1 MTTHIVHQKVIM
13 ATDIDIRRVA
23 EFSELPE
30 TDINAILDTPTVDT
44 VRVLLKGID
53 KNANDCLQNKAKVKK
68 LDVELEARVRQ
79 HESKEKVLKNTRD
92 KALADLQRCR
102 SELQT
107 SESSRIQ
114 AASDLEQSKSNTSS
128 EASEVSSLRSRVAT
142 LEASNRDTLALLESK
157 NNSYDKLTQDLS
169 AQHQKAAEL
178 RKQISTLDQTVQSSN
193 SSVTTSRLRE
203 QSLQQEIE
211 SLKKHNEWLDNERRI
226 KADEHTT
233 FRKEKNARI
242 SELSRSNEQY
252 ISESEALKRSET
264 ALKQRLEEQFNKF
277 EDATQEHQRLREEK
291 LTQEQQFRAELESAN
306 RLAELHRGSAN
317 TQRERVEELQNNLD
331 EVQDEAAEEIGKIRA
346 EAEADHSDMEDA
358 LQKIPE
364 LEATI
369 SQLRS
374 EVEEVRARPSTPQQP
389 VQANGTTTPARPST
403 PLGVFSPMSA
413 SRLKGAVSTTQMF
426 SEYKRL
432 EKDYATEKRNN
443 AELQSSLDSMVQ
455 ELESNKPEIDELRAD
470 HSRLQTELVDMSG
483 MVEQATHE
491 RDQTAKDVRAC
502 HGRLQ
507 AQSKEIEVLSQQL
520 RDAGSEIRYL
530 LMEQHVRDEGGSL
543 SREDM
548 TLLQNGVDEAL
559 RQDVSNL
566 SDTQQIVNKE
576 LIAFKSISDLQHQ
589 NENQLK
595 TIRNLVEQ
603 LESQESK
610 EREERLYTAEQELL
624 TSREQVAK
632 FQDELKSMVAQSKSF
647 VKERDMLR
655 NMLSRKGQLPRNVE
669 ASDFSRSMPIPA
681 GGSPAR
687 GLDESL
693 NGGSDYAKLLKD
705 LQTHFDSYRQ
715 ESATDTSSLRSQIS
729 DMTKRNSQLQT
740 EYSRAAGDLSA
751 AEQRHEMLQANYN
764 MLKTENHELQKRS
777 SAATENITK
786 HELRV
791 QQAAEELIE
800 ARGMLD
806 SLRRES
812 ANLKAEKE
820 LWRSVEKRLIDD
832 NEALRNDRSRAD
844 QMYSSLQSM
853 MNEREADE
861 AESRRRLQAQVDSLE
876 NELQSTKRKLNDE
889 LEDNK
894 KASMRREYE
903 HEQAQK
909 RVDDLMTSLSSI
921 REELASTKTSRD
933 HLQARVDE
941 LTVELRSAEER
952 LEVYTKPTEAPS
964 EQAGDEDTSASR
976 EQELAVEVSE
986 LKRDLEL
993 TKSELERANEQ
1004 IEVYKGISQASE
1016 ERLQELSD
1024 TNDQYH
1030 EETEASITEKDAT
1043 IRNLEQRVQDIV
1055 SELENTN
1062 SELSRLRDEQ
1072 SNVDRKL
1079 EEQKATFETDI
1090 ERLKEQE
1097 ERSSEEAKFNLEASK
1112 AQAQIAQEAQQNYE
1126 TELVKHAE
1134 AAKALQTVRT
1144 EANQMRLDIVGL
1156 RTHAEGAET
1165 DLQQK
1170 ESSWGELKDRY
1181 EAELASI
1188 RQRRE
1193 EATQQNTLLHGQL
1206 ESLTQQIGALQRD
1219 RTATVDGN
1227 SPATSGSELDRMQEV
1242 IKYLRKEKEIVDV
1255 QYHLS
1260 SQEAKRLRQQ
1270 YDFSQ
1275 SQLDDVRLKLDQQS
1289 RASADSER
1297 NAMSHSELM
1306 KSVNELNILRES
1318 NVTLRAESRQ
1328 AQQSLTERNSRV
1340 EQLETQIQPLQA
1352 RVAELEHLVELR
1364 DGEHKLLEEDRN
1376 HWQQRTQ
1383 NILSKYDRVDPAEL
1397 EAMKE
1402 KLSALE
1408 AERDEAVTA
1417 RDGLQTQV
1425 DDIPT
1430 QVEAAKSELR
1440 TRLQDQFKK
1449 RDKDLKQKIAEKQAE
1464 VDAATGERNT
1474 LQKELDD
1481 VREQLESA
1489 RNHPAPAQDVQMN
1502 GDAAPSPGEVTNDDS
1517 ERIGQLEAQIS
1528 ELESAMANKDQ
1539 QITSLQASSAEG
1551 ANAQLDEFKQE
1562 AEAAKQAAL
1571 EELRQKLSTEHQQ
1584 ELEALRAQSVPVS
1597 TEVSKPTEAAGAVS
1611 PSAKVDEQPSDETL
1625 RTLDEGRARFVI
1637 ANNTTVRGIMIKNIK
1652 SAVEKSRAE
1661 PAAATNTNGNGV
1673 SAATAE
1679 QSTSSFDAQKEALLK
1694 EKEAEFATE
1703 KERMETEFAERLDT
1717 EKKGLVQQHQEELST
1732 QRLEFD
1738 QESEKKIAEQIAT
1751 KEAMLQKSS
1760 DMKLGLVRNQ
1770 ANIAKAQI
1778 EVVKKAAEET
1788 PAKAV
1793 KEVWDVAKSTRPA
1806 PAPKPP
1812 SAAAGGPPAANAQP
1826 AQAGAAKPAVQKTD
1840 QAMVKQESSEASKQP
1855 TAEPS
1860 TQSALPTTATSS
1872 GPAATRQPS
1881 GIQQPGTRRLSGLPT
1896 PRGGAQQS
1904 KIPQSGAGRASGIP
1918 SGPAGPAGKGQGRG
1932 RGGATN
1938 AQPRGAANN
1947 SPGRANLNPGASNFT
1962 PGGAGAKRPREDG
1975 EGDASTKRIR
1985 GGGAGS

>member
-1 MTTHIVHQKVIM
+1 M
-13 ATDIDIRRVA
+13 ATDINLRRVA
-23 EFSELPE
+23 EFSELAE
-30 TDINAILDTPTVDT
+30 TDITAILDAPTADAI
-44 VRVLLKGID
+44 RVLLKGID
-53 KNANDCLQNKAKVKK
+53 KNANHCLQNKAKVQK

-92 KALADLQRCR
+92 KALADLQKCR

-114 AASDLEQSKSNTSS
+114 AESDLEQSNSNTSS

-157 NNSYDKLTQDLS
+157 NNSYDKLMQDLS
-169 AQHQKAAEL
+169 AQHQRAAEL
-178 RKQISTLDQTVQSSN
+178 RKQISALDHTVQSSS
-193 SSVTTSRLRE
+193 SSVTTSKLRE
-203 QSLQQEIE
+203 QSLQQEVD

-252 ISESEALKRSET
+252 ISESEALQRSET
-264 ALKQRLEEQFNKF
+264 TLKQRLEMQFNKF
-277 EDATQEHQRLREEK
+277 EDATQEHQRLGEEK

-306 RLAELHRGSAN
+306 RLAELHKESAD
-317 TQRERVEELQNNLD
+317 TQRERVEELQNNL
-331 EVQDEAAEEIGKIRA
+331 EEAQDDAAEEIGKIRA
-346 EAEADHSDMEDA
+346 EAEADHADMEDA

-369 SQLRS
+369 TQLRS
-374 EVEEVRARPSTPQQP
+374 EIEEVRARPSTPQRTVQP
-389 VQANGTTTPARPST
+389 NGTTTPARPST
-403 PLGVFSPMSA
+403 PLGIFSPASV
-413 SRLKGAVSTTQMF
+413 SRLKGTVSTTQMF
-426 SEYKRL
+426 AEYKRL
-432 EKDYATEKRNN
+432 EKDCAAEKRNN
-443 AELQSSLDSMVQ
+443 AELQSSLDNMVQ

-483 MVEQATHE
+483 MIEQATQE
-491 RDQTAKDVRAC
+491 RDQSAKEARAC
-502 HGRLQ
+502 YGRLH

-530 LMEQHVRDEGGSL
+530 LMEQHMRDQGGSL

-548 TLLQNGVDEAL
+548 TQLQNGVDEAL

-566 SDTQQIVNKE
+566 SDTQQIVNRE
-576 LIAFKSISDLQHQ
+576 LIAFKSISDLQQQ

-595 TIRNLVEQ
+595 TIRKLVEQ

-610 EREERLYTAEQELL
+610 EREERLYNAEQELL
-624 TSREQVAK
+624 DSREQVAK

-655 NMLSRKGQLPRNVE
+655 NMLGRKGHLPHNLE

-715 ESATDTSSLRSQIS
+715 ESATDTSSLKSQIS

-740 EYSRAAGDLSA
+740 EFSRAAGNLSA

-764 MLKTENHELQKRS
+764 MLKTENNELQKRS

-786 HELRV
+786 HELKV

-820 LWRSVEKRLIDD
+820 LWKSIEKRLIDD

-853 MNEREADE
+853 MNERESDE
-861 AESRRRLQAQVDSLE
+861 SESRRRLQGQVDSLE

-894 KASMRREYE
+894 KAFMRREYE

-952 LEVYTKPTEAPS
+952 LEVYTKPPEAPL
-964 EQAGDEDTSASR
+964 EQAGDEESSASR
-976 EQELAVEVSE
+976 EQELALEVSE
-986 LKRDLEL
+986 LKRDLDL
-993 TKSELERANEQ
+993 TKSELERTNEQ

-1016 ERLQELSD
+1016 ERLQELAE
-1024 TNDQYH
+1024 TNDQYR
-1030 EETEASITEKDAT
+1030 EETEASIAEKDAT
-1043 IRNLEQRVQDIV
+1043 TRNLEQRVRDIA

-1062 SELSRLRDEQ
+1062 SELSRLRNEQ

-1090 ERLKEQE
+1090 ARLREQE

-1134 AAKALQTVRT
+1134 AAKALHTVRT
-1144 EANQMRLDIVGL
+1144 DANQLRLDMVDL
-1156 RTHAEGAET
+1156 KTQAEGAQI

-1181 EAELASI
+1181 EAELANI

-1206 ESLTQQIGALQRD
+1206 ESLTQQIGALQRG
-1219 RTATVDGN
+1219 RTATEEDN
-1227 SPATSGSELDRMQEV
+1227 NPATSGSELERMQEV

-1255 QYHLS
+1255 QFHLS

-1275 SQLDDVRLKLDQQS
+1275 SQLDDLRLKLDQQS
-1289 RASADSER
+1289 RVSADSDR

-1340 EQLETQIQPLQA
+1340 EQLEAQIHPLQA

-1364 DGEHKLLEEDRN
+1364 DGEYKLLEEDRN

-1408 AERDEAVTA
+1408 VERDQAVTA
-1417 RDGLQTQV
+1417 LDSLQTQV
-1425 DDIPT
+1425 DDVPT
-1430 QVEAAKSELR
+1430 QIEVAR
-1440 TRLQDQFKK
+1440 TDLKTKLTEQFKE
-1449 RDKDLKQKIAEKQAE
+1449 RDRKQRQKMQEKQNE
-1464 VDAATGERNT
+1464 VDAATSERDT
-1474 LQKELDD
+1474 LQKELDV

-1489 RNHPAPAQDVQMN
+1489 HNHAATPQDVQMN
-1502 GDAAPSPGEVTNDDS
+1502 GDAAPPPGEVTNDGG
-1517 ERIGQLEAQIS
+1517 ERLGQLEAQIL
-1528 ELESAMANKDQ
+1528 ELESAMANKDR
-1539 QITSLQASSAEG
+1539 QITDLQASRAED
-1551 ANAQLDEFKQE
+1551 ANSQMEKFKQE
-1562 AEAAKQAAL
+1562 AETAKQAAL
-1571 EELRQKLSTEHQQ
+1571 EELRQTLSAEHQQ
-1584 ELEALRAQSVPVS
+1584 ELEVLRAQSVPVS
-1597 TEVSKPTEAAGAVS
+1597 TEVSKPIEAAGAAS
-1611 PSAKVDEQPSDETL
+1611 PSTKIDEQPSDEAL
-1625 RTLDEGRARFVI
+1625 RNLDAARARFVI
-1637 ANNTTVRGIMIKNIK
+1637 AHNLTVRGILTKNIQ
-1652 SAVEKSRAE
+1652 SAVEKSRAKL
-1661 PAAATNTNGNGV
+1661 AAAPNADGDGV
-1673 SAATAE
+1673 SDARAE
-1679 QSTSSFDAQKEALLK
+1679 QSTSSFDAQREALLK
-1694 EKEAEFATE
+1694 EKEAEFASE
-1703 KERMETEFAERLDT
+1703 KEKLETEFAERLET
-1717 EKKGLVQQHQEELST
+1717 EKKGLVQRHQEELST
-1732 QRLEFD
+1732 QKLDFD
-1738 QESEKKIAEQIAT
+1738 QASEKKIAEQIAT
-1751 KEAMLQKSS
+1751 KEAMLQRQS

-1770 ANIAKAQI
+1770 ANLAKAQL

-1788 PAKAV
+1788 PDKAV
-1793 KEVWDVAKSTRPA
+1793 KEVWDVAKSAKPA
-1806 PAPKPP
+1806 PAPKPTP
-1812 SAAAGGPPAANAQP
+1812 TAAPPAAP
-1826 AQAGAAKPAVQKTD
+1826 SAQAAGSNPAVQSTD
-1840 QAMVKQESSEASKQP
+1840 EAVVKQEASEASQQRI
-1855 TAEPS
+1855 AEPS
-1860 TQSALPTTATSS
+1860 TQSALPKAGTSS
-1872 GPAATRQPS
+1872 GSGSGATRQPS
-1881 GIQQPGTRRLSGLPT
+1881 GIQQPAARRLSGLPT
-1896 PRGGAQQS
+1896 PRGAV
-1904 KIPQSGAGRASGIP
+1904 PQTKLPQVSQAGAGRATGIP
-1918 SGPAGPAGKGQGRG
+1918 SGPGGRGQGRS
-1932 RGGATN
+1932 RGAATN
-1938 AQPRGAANN
+1938 AQTRGGVSN
-1947 SPGRANLNPGASNFT
+1947 SPGRGNLNPGASKFT
-1962 PGGAGAKRPREDG
+1962 PASAGAKRPREEG
-1975 EGDASTKRIR
+1975 EGDSGAGKRIR
-1985 GGGAGS
+1985 GGGQAP